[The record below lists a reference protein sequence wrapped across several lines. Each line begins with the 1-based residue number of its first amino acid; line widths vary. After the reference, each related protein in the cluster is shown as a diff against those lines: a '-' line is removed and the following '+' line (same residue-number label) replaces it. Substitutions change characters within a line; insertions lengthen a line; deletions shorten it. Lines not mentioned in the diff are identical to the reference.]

1 MKYKIK
7 YNNTKI
13 NIITILIIQKNYIN
27 LMMKLNNIILNYKT
41 INIIM
46 QLKII

>member
-1 MKYKIK
+1 MK
-7 YNNTKI
+7 YNNMKI
-13 NIITILIIQKNYIN
+13 NIITILIIYKNYIN
-27 LMMKLNNIILNYKT
+27 LIMKLNNMILNYKT

>member
-7 YNNTKI
+7 YNNMKM